1 MRNLIRNN
9 KGLYARHTGG
19 GFWHAAMETKILSE
33 RGDFAEWLIN
43 EYSEQDGPD
52 SSIPTNETAL
62 TMFALNFDDHAITSQ
77 IKSIMSKHGLE
88 QISDEM
94 WIYTDFF
101 NLGYKKMLI
110 ITQELEVA

>member
-1 MRNLIRNN
+1 NN

-62 TMFALNFDDHAITSQ
+62 TMFALNFNDHAITSQ